1 MFRAPLCTSPGE
13 LIDKYDICYMSLYV
27 GDHQV
32 CRFANLHTRRSPT

>member
-1 MFRAPLCTSPGE
+1 
-13 LIDKYDICYMSLYV
+13 MSLYV